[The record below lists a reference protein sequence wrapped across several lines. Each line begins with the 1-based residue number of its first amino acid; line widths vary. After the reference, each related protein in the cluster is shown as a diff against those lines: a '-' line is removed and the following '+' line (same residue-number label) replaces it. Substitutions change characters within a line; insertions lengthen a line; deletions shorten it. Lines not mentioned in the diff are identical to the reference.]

1 MLWFDRVSFAY
12 RAGSPVL
19 DRLSFLLRDGDRM
32 TVTGE
37 SGCGKSTLLSLAAGL
52 RKPTGGRVL
61 CNTKKIAC
69 VFQEPRLFPWMTV
82 SDNLCAVLPH
92 GADRR
97 TVVSEMLAQVGLS
110 GTESLYPSELSGGM
124 RSRVALAR
132 GLLYRGDLYLL
143 DEPFA
148 SLDAALRRRLTGLLL
163 RHLEA
168 TGASAILVTH
178 QPEDAKRFG
187 GKRLEL

>member
-12 RAGSPVL
+12 RAGNPVL
-19 DRLSFLLRDGDRM
+19 EGLSFLLRDGERM

-52 RKPTGGRVL
+52 RKPTAGRVL
-61 CNTKKIAC
+61 CDAKKIAC

-82 SDNLCAVLPH
+82 LDNLCAVLPR
-92 GADRR
+92 GTDRR
-97 TVVSEMLAQVGLS
+97 EVSELLAEVGLA

-124 RSRVALAR
+124 RSRVALVRA
-132 GLLYRGDLYLL
+132 LLYRGDLYLL

-148 SLDAALRRRLTGLLL
+148 ALDAALRKRLTGLLL
-163 RHLEA
+163 RHLDA

-178 QPEDAKRFG
+178 QKEDARRFG
-187 GKRLEL
+187 GTLLEL